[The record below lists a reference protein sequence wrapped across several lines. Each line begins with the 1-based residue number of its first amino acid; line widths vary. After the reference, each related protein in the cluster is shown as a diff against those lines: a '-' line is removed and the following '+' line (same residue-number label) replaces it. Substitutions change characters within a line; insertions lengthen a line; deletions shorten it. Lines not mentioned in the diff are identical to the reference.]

1 MLPLSVEKYMQKQFE
16 VKVSVVGSLSG
27 AKALG
32 NKPQANP
39 KVVKIGGPES
49 VVSTI
54 ASANVNIK
62 VDDNTIISDNQ
73 ITDRGDLTLIDDNG
87 DEIDISKLDVDSQY
101 QSIAVTV
108 DV

>member
-16 VKVSVVGSLSG
+16 VKVSVDGSLSG

-49 VVSTI
+49 SCF
-54 ASANVNIK
+54 N
-62 VDDNTIISDNQ
+62 
-73 ITDRGDLTLIDDNG
+73 
-87 DEIDISKLDVDSQY
+87 Y
-101 QSIAVTV
+101 SIGQCKYKGR
-108 DV
+108 